1 VSPLAAAGPFPS
13 RVGPAVRQ
21 ASLLLAE
28 AGISA
33 ARLEADLLVGA
44 ACGASRAWLR
54 AHASATLPPGAASRL
69 EAMLAR
75 RAAREPLQ
83 YILGEQEFR
92 SLRFQV
98 DPRVL
103 IPRPETELLVEEA
116 LRRAP
121 AGACRI
127 ADIGT
132 GSGCVAIA
140 LAAERPD
147 AIVVATD
154 RSAAALEVARANA
167 ARLLPD
173 RPLRF
178 LHGDLLAPVASDPPF
193 DLIVS
198 NPPYIASLEF
208 PGLSPEVNAHEPST
222 ALVGGETGL
231 EVIGALVVGAPPRL
245 APGGWLLLEI
255 GAGQWPEVRSRVAS
269 DPRYVWSECVP
280 DFQGIPRIVAAR
292 VAGGQVR

>member
-1 VSPLAAAGPFPS
+1 VTPRAAVVPDPSRVGAVVKQASARLAAAGI
-13 RVGPAVRQ
+13 PAP
-21 ASLLLAE
+21 
-28 AGISA
+28 G
-33 ARLEADLLVGA
+33 LEADLLVGA

-54 AHASATLPPGAASRL
+54 AHAMAALPPAAVSRL
-69 EAMLAR
+69 EATLAR

-103 IPRPETELLVEEA
+103 IPRPETELLVEES

-127 ADIGT
+127 ADVGT

-140 LAAERPD
+140 LAAELP
-147 AIVVATD
+147 AAVVIASD
-154 RSAAALEVARANA
+154 RSAAALEVARDNA
-167 ARLLPD
+167 RRLLPD
-173 RPLRF
+173 RALRF
-178 LHGDLLAPVASDPPF
+178 VHGDLLAPLAPDLPF

-198 NPPYIASLEF
+198 NPPYVAELEF
-208 PGLSPEVNAHEPST
+208 PGLPPEVNAHEPVA
-222 ALVGGETGL
+222 ALVAGETGL
-231 EVIGALVVGAPPRL
+231 EVINALLRDAPPL
-245 APGGWLLLEI
+245 LSPGGWLLLEI

-269 DPRYVWSECVP
+269 DPRYVRSECIP

-292 VAGGQVR
+292 VAGGPPR